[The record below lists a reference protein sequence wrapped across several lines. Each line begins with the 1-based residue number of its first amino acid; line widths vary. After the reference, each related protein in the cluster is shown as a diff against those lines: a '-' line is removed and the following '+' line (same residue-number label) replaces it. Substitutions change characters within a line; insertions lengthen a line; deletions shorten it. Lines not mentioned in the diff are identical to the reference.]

1 MLVANGCHQAIT
13 ILKAAVAVM
22 ATNKDISTELT
33 ALREE
38 VARLAASHTSVDT
51 QATTTASPP
60 IEKFAITGD
69 GSGAGSPEVY
79 QKMKTSSWSG
89 RLGRTHMVYVDK
101 MEASTRTEL
110 DCYLRRTINKMF
122 PVGAAYSTVMQDTVF
137 ATLAAFGL
145 RLEDRG
151 PLADVTIFS
160 DSNHQDKATLSRI
173 RNFSACYYSR
183 GNDFENYWRASAME
197 TLIELARY
205 RGLFN
210 SEGFLL

>member
-1 MLVANGCHQAIT
+1 MS
-13 ILKAAVAVM
+13 
-22 ATNKDISTELT
+22 TNKDISTELT

-38 VARLAASHTSVDT
+38 VARLATSHTSVDK
-51 QATTTASPP
+51 QATTTDSPP

-69 GSGAGSPEVY
+69 GSGAASPEVY
-79 QKMKTSSWSG
+79 QKMITSSWSG

-110 DCYLRRTINKMF
+110 DCYLRRTINKSF
-122 PVGAAYSTVMQDTVF
+122 PVGGTYSTVMSDTVF

-151 PLADVTIFS
+151 PLADVTIFN
-160 DSNHQDKATLSRI
+160 DSSHQDKVTLSRI
-173 RNFSACYYSR
+173 RNLSAYYYRR
-183 GNDFENYWRASAME
+183 GEDYDSYWRASAME

-210 SEGFLL
+210 SEGFLV